1 MAHRIYL
8 YNVNKDK
15 QHSDLGYLGE
25 WKYEI
30 PQLLLPLFFAQPSRK
45 GHLLYFDRQGGVE
58 YLQRFYDLL
67 NEQYQFSERAGCVE
81 AQQTMFELLQH
92 LPYEQLEMDA
102 TDVFNMNEDSH
113 RQQAQQWLE
122 DILEKKA
129 LYDQALEQRDLTVLD
144 AVLARTGYKNF
155 LDILQT
161 DWVQWGLGYWEKS
174 LYRDAS
180 ESFEE
185 NGLWGLRNR
194 QGEVVL
200 APQMS
205 EIWAFN
211 DEGIAVFERNA
222 QYGYLNHYGKILLEA
237 QFADAYDSFQL
248 DGKNYAVVHPQEKPE
263 LEGLICVEDG
273 QWVISACYEAVE
285 QLLYSDVFN
294 VFKAGQYRLVNLLHQ
309 AIVAE
314 SSDHPFDLDYLNEQ
328 VKLYYCAQKGS
339 AKRRYFLS
347 NGSYLGEYIEDVLQP
362 LSNGYLWVKPNKFQ
376 RKICVLKP
384 NGELLI
390 DDIDQL
396 KEWSGYGYRS
406 FAYCKDKQWSVY
418 QTETHCFLLAQGMDK
433 LIEGEYLHE
442 LEDIYPFEH
451 AGQYGL
457 FDAKQQ
463 QWLIPLA
470 NQFERIQH
478 VSHGLFQCITTAGS
492 YYYDAKQ
499 NMLGTTG
506 FDYIAP
512 AIERYD
518 PEQGLLTLF
527 KALNV
532 FFINPQRQM
541 VQAKPDQI
549 AQFYLRRFNFQGK
562 DLRFFEQF
570 YSRWKAAQGD
580 SYFGQLKVN
589 TLLKMAQSFEEHHDI
604 AQAIQYYQAAA
615 DQGDSESMVALGL
628 IYNNGEGVQQ
638 DYVRALDYYW
648 QAVQL
653 DNSWGWNNLGCM
665 YLNGHGIEQ
674 DVQLAI
680 ECFNKS
686 AQLGNGQACK
696 NLAGFYYDGIDV
708 EQDLELAKTY
718 YQRAEQQF
726 YFSGEQLA
734 DIYYQQAAYA
744 QVAKLIKR
752 DKDEAYTAIYYALM
766 YEAGHQFKQ
775 NIKKAIQYFEKA
787 LQYADYPYA
796 LKQLLH
802 YYAESEQFKNPEKYQ
817 HWQEYIESN
826 DIQLDESAS
835 D

>member
-8 YNVNKDK
+8 YNVDHDK
-15 QHSDLGYLGE
+15 QNTYSGYLGE

-30 PQLLLPLFFAQPSRK
+30 PQLLLPLFFIQPTRK
-45 GHLLYFDRQGGVE
+45 GHLLYFDRVRGVA

-67 NEQYQFSERAGCVE
+67 SESYQLGGQADFVKAW
-81 AQQTMFELLQH
+81 QTMFDMLQN
-92 LPYEQLEMDA
+92 LPYEQFEMDA
-102 TDVFNMNEDSH
+102 TDVFNMNEESH
-113 RQQAQQWLE
+113 RVQAQDWVE
-122 DILEKKA
+122 EILEKKF
-129 LYDQALEQRDLTVLD
+129 LYDQAIELRDLSVLNPI
-144 AVLARTGYKNF
+144 LARSGYESF
-155 LDILQT
+155 LEILQT
-161 DWVQWGLGYWEKS
+161 DWIQWGLGYWEAW
-174 LYRDAS
+174 LYRDAT
-180 ESFEE
+180 ESFEV
-185 NGLWGLRNR
+185 NGLWGLKNR
-194 QGEVVL
+194 KGEIVL
-200 APQMS
+200 EPQLS
-205 EIWAFN
+205 QIWAFN
-211 DEGIAVFERNA
+211 EEGIAVYVHNE

-237 QFADAYDSFQL
+237 QFADANDSFQFE
-248 DGKNYAVVHPQEKPE
+248 GKNYAVVHP
-263 LEGLICVEDG
+263 LENSEQQGIICLDNGE
-273 QWVISACYEAVE
+273 WMIPACYQAVE

-294 VFKAGQYRLVNLLHQ
+294 VFKDGQYQLVNLQHQ
-309 AIVAE
+309 TIIAE
-314 SSDHPFDLDYLNEQ
+314 TADHPFDLDYLNEEA
-328 VKLYYCAQKGS
+328 KLYYCIQKGS

-347 NGSYLGEYIEDVLQP
+347 NGTYLGEYIEDVLQS

-396 KEWSGYGYRS
+396 KDWSGYGYRS
-406 FAYCKDKQWSVY
+406 FAYRKQKLWFIY
-418 QTETHCFLLAQGMDK
+418 QTETHSFLLAEGVDK
-433 LIEGEYLHE
+433 LIDSDYLHE
-442 LEDIYPFEH
+442 LKDIYPFEH
-451 AGQYGL
+451 TGQYGL

-463 QWLIPLA
+463 HWLIPLA
-470 NQFERIQH
+470 DQFERIEH
-478 VSHGLFQCITTAGS
+478 ISHGFFLCITAAGC

-499 NMLGTTG
+499 KTLGAVC

-518 PEQGLLTLF
+518 SEQGLLTLF
-527 KALNV
+527 KDLDL
-532 FFINPQRQM
+532 FFIDLQRQL
-541 VQAKPDQI
+541 VKADPDQI
-549 AQFYLRRFNFQGK
+549 GQFYLRRFNFQGK

-570 YSRWKAAQGD
+570 YSRWKTAQGD
-580 SYFGQLKVN
+580 IYFDQLKAK
-589 TLLKMAQSFEEHHDI
+589 TLLKIAQYFEEHHDI

-615 DQGDSESMVALGL
+615 DRGDSESMVALGL
-628 IYNNGEGVQQ
+628 IYDNGESVEQ
-638 DYVRALDYYW
+638 DYVRALNYYQ
-648 QAVQL
+648 QAAQL
-653 DNSWGWNNLGCM
+653 GNAWGFNNLGCM
-665 YLNGHGIEQ
+665 YLNGHGVEQ
-674 DVQLAI
+674 NVQLAI

-696 NLAGFYYDGIDV
+696 NLAGFYYDGIEV
-708 EQDLELAKTY
+708 AQDLELAAIY

-752 DKDEAYTAIYYALM
+752 DKDEAYTAIYYGLM

-817 HWQEYIESN
+817 HWREYIVSN